1 MSLARARVLRGQALP
16 PAPAPGPRR
25 IPDVLV
31 EARAEAGRIV
41 ADARAEAARA
51 VAGAVEEATRAAR
64 EEEVARLAASWLAL
78 RQREEA
84 SAALQQDRLVA
95 LATALAERLLGE
107 SLRIDP
113 VRIAELAVTAMQ
125 EARGARTVRIDAAP
139 EDVASLREAL
149 AALGETARVEEDPA
163 LGRGSL
169 VVHTDLG
176 KIDARIEPQL
186 ARLASA
192 LREALA

>member
-1 MSLARARVLRGQALP
+1 MTLARARVIRGSAAPPGP
-16 PAPAPGPRR
+16 PAPRR
-25 IPDVLV
+25 IPGALV
-31 EARAEAGRIV
+31 DARAEAERIV
-41 ADARAEAARA
+41 ADARAEAIRA

-64 EEEVARLAASWLAL
+64 EQEVARLAASWLAL

-84 SAALQQDRLVA
+84 SAASQQDQLVA

-107 SLRIDP
+107 SLRLDP

-125 EARGARTVRIDAAP
+125 EARGARTVRIDASP
-139 EDVASLREAL
+139 EDVAALREAL
-149 AALGETARVEEDPA
+149 VALGETAQVVEDPA

-186 ARLASA
+186 ARLATA

>member
-1 MSLARARVLRGQALP
+1 MIARARVLRGQAVP
-16 PAPAPGPRR
+16 VPAVGPRR
-25 IPDVLV
+25 IPGALV
-31 EARAEAGRIV
+31 
-41 ADARAEAARA
+41 DARAEAERIVAEAQAEAKRA
-51 VAGAVEEATRAAR
+51 VEGAVEEATREAR
-64 EEEVARLAASWLAL
+64 ERETARLAASWLAL

-84 SAALQQDRLVA
+84 SAAGQQDRLVA
-95 LATALAERLLGE
+95 VATALAERLLGE

-125 EARGARTVRIDAAP
+125 EARGARAVRIDASP
-139 EDVASLREAL
+139 EDVTALREAL
-149 AALGETARVEEDPA
+149 GVLGESAQVHEDTT

-186 ARLASA
+186 ARLATA

>member
-1 MSLARARVLRGQALP
+1 MIARARVHRGQAV
-16 PAPAPGPRR
+16 PAPGVGPRR
-25 IPDVLV
+25 IPGELV
-31 EARAEAGRIV
+31 
-41 ADARAEAARA
+41 DARAEAERIIADAHAEAKRA
-51 VAGAVEEATRAAR
+51 VAGAVEEATREAR
-64 EEEVARLAASWLAL
+64 EQETARLAASWLAL

-84 SAALQQDRLVA
+84 SAAGQQDRLVA

-125 EARGARTVRIDAAP
+125 EARGARAVRIDASP
-139 EDVASLREAL
+139 EDVAALREAL
-149 AALGETARVEEDPA
+149 GVLGQSAEVHEDPT

-186 ARLASA
+186 ARLATA

>member
-1 MSLARARVLRGQALP
+1 MIARARVLRGQP
-16 PAPAPGPRR
+16 VPAPAVGARRVPGA
-25 IPDVLV
+25 IVD
-31 EARAEAGRIV
+31 ARAEAERIV
-41 ADARAEAARA
+41 ADAQAEAKRA
-51 VAGAVEEATRAAR
+51 VAGAVEEATREAR
-64 EEEVARLAASWLAL
+64 AQETARLAASWLAL

-84 SAALQQDRLVA
+84 SAAGQQDRLIA

-125 EARGARTVRIDAAP
+125 EARGARAVRIDASP
-139 EDVASLREAL
+139 DDVTALREAL
-149 AALGETARVEEDPA
+149 GALGEGAQVHEDA
-163 LGRGSL
+163 TLGRGSL

-186 ARLASA
+186 ARLATA
-192 LREALA
+192 LRETLA